1 MIDLDLLRRA
11 AADETG
17 RPVELTS
24 SCVLQII
31 AELEAGRAPSAHLVP
46 TVTLPSGQR
55 MIDGEKY
62 YVNGDGGLIPDAAVK
77 VVDKLQDEIV
87 RKIIEAALPISAIV
101 SDFRLQTLS
110 DVDDFV
116 LLLEQ
121 EYGARR
127 GGAKGNLTFTSFDG
141 TLKITVQVSENVS
154 FGPELQVAKGLV
166 DECLREW
173 SVGTRTEIKAIIN
186 RAFDVDNQGRI
197 NRNDLLGLLRLEIE
211 DSRWQDAMRAIRDS
225 MRVVGSKRY
234 VRMYRRPDVQA
245 GWVPI
250 TIDVASGEAR
260 RAGRSTSVKPFDQMQ
275 LGNLAMVNR
284 IADARGALLHRISV
298 VEAGRHETLIPS
310 TPPFCITIDGARM
323 GEDLLAVVRPVLVR
337 ELKAQVAQLER
348 DLLAL
353 GVRVG

>member
-24 SCVLQII
+24 SCVSQII
-31 AELEAGRAPSAHLVP
+31 VELEAGRASSVQPAP

-55 MIDGEKY
+55 TIDGEKY
-62 YVNGDGGLIPDAAVK
+62 FVNGDGGLIPDAAVK

-87 RKIIEAALPISAIV
+87 RKIIETALPISAIV
-101 SDFRLQTLS
+101 TDFRLQTLS

-116 LLLEQ
+116 VLLEQ

-127 GGAKGNLTFTSFDG
+127 GGSKGNLTFTSFDG

-250 TIDVASGEAR
+250 TIDVASG
-260 RAGRSTSVKPFDQMQ
+260 
-275 LGNLAMVNR
+275 
-284 IADARGALLHRISV
+284 
-298 VEAGRHETLIPS
+298 
-310 TPPFCITIDGARM
+310 
-323 GEDLLAVVRPVLVR
+323 
-337 ELKAQVAQLER
+337 
-348 DLLAL
+348 
-353 GVRVG
+353 